1 MLFSNKTQ
9 GFFVEVNNY
18 GVLLARTSAA
28 SGPMVVEAMKSCVPT
43 DADAIAV
50 AVKEIQLKRTGA
62 YMHARCGVYPAK
74 RLVRRA
80 TMDPKRF
87 KEEGYLNEV
96 VNSQFRIE
104 ADKYTLAVL
113 SPGDGSDF
121 DLQKS
126 TEKDAVFVGMAND
139 EVEDIQKQL
148 LAKGIYPESL
158 ELGSLSTL
166 GGILDYLA
174 FADIKTPTLVL
185 EIDTD
190 STQSYILSDAGLETT
205 RPIPQGL
212 SAMIPVVQK
221 ELGLKDEESAR
232 KLFYSN
238 TFDFT
243 GMGSVLTKKLIK
255 ELQSSIGF
263 YEVQTGQSIG
273 QVICTMLPS
282 KLGWLEAALANQLG
296 VGLLKIDFESW
307 LSDRRIT
314 FDGKAVGFEVDA
326 RWLGLISLMLSNNH
340 AFAAEKKS

>member
-9 GFFVEVNNY
+9 GYFVEVNNY
-18 GVLLARTSAA
+18 GVLLARTSAKT
-28 SGPMVVEAMKSCVPT
+28 GPMMVEAVKACTPA
-43 DADAIAV
+43 DADAVAS
-50 AVKEIQLKRTGA
+50 AVKELQPKRTGA

-74 RLVRRA
+74 RLLRRA

-96 VNSQFRIE
+96 VSAQFRVE
-104 ADKYTLAVL
+104 PDKYTLAVL
-113 SPGDGSDF
+113 NTADGHDF
-121 DLQKS
+121 DLQRA
-126 TEKDAVFVGMAND
+126 TEKDAVFVGMCND
-139 EVEDIQKQL
+139 EVEEAQKQL
-148 LAKGIYPESL
+148 LSRGIYPESL

-166 GGILDYLA
+166 GAVLDYMA

-243 GMGSVLTKKLIK
+243 GMGSVLTKKLLK

-307 LSDRRIT
+307 LKARRIT
-314 FDGKAVGFEVDA
+314 FDGKAVASEVDV
-326 RWLGLISLMLSNNH
+326 RWLGLVGLMLSNNH
-340 AFAAEKKS
+340 AFASEKKS